1 MDLATN
7 HRATEMLLVE
17 DNPGDVRLMREALR
31 EVGARSRLHVVGDGV
46 EALRFLRG
54 VDEYA
59 RSARPDV
66 IVLDLNLPR
75 MGGREV
81 LAEIKAD
88 PRLRH
93 IPVVV
98 LSSSAAEEDI
108 AAAYGLHAN
117 CYVTKP
123 ADLDHFIDVAR
134 AIESFWCTTAKL
146 VPPAVA

>member
-1 MDLATN
+1 MELATKAP
-7 HRATEMLLVE
+7 ATEMLLVE
-17 DNPGDVRLMREALR
+17 DNPGDVRLLREAFR
-31 EVGARSRLHVVGDGV
+31 EAGGRSRIHVVGDGV
-46 EALRFLRG
+46 DAIRFLRR

-59 RSARPDV
+59 GAPRPGV
-66 IVLDLNLPR
+66 ILLDLNLPR

-98 LSSSAAEEDI
+98 LSSSAAEEDV
-108 AAAYGLHAN
+108 AAAYRLHAN

-123 ADLDHFIDVAR
+123 ADLDRYIAVAR
-134 AIESFWCTTAKL
+134 AIQSFWLGTVRLA
-146 VPPAVA
+146 P